1 MSASRGWNPARRR
14 DRVHPRRAFTL
25 VEAAVSIVI
34 VGVMLVA
41 ALQTV
46 AAAADARR
54 RGAAL
59 SRADDLARVLL
70 AEILAKPYQDLN
82 GAPGFGP
89 EAGETAVGPRLFDDV
104 DDYNDFSQSEPTDAA
119 GVRLAGYSGWSWRV
133 AVTPVQVG
141 IGSVDAL
148 ASWSVGAG
156 GAGDGARL
164 IAVTVRAPDGRAT
177 TVETLRSRWG
187 RTDSAPSA
195 SVRDAAAVRVH
206 LAVGEGAI
214 DVSRSGVMVNVP
226 EVP

>member
-1 MSASRGWNPARRR
+1 MSVSHCLIPARNRMCPHSRG
-14 DRVHPRRAFTL
+14 AFTL

-82 GAPGFGP
+82 GSPGFGA
-89 EAGETAVGPRLFDDV
+89 EAGETAVGARLFDDV
-104 DDYNDFSQSEPTDAA
+104 DDYDGFSQDDPTDAA
-119 GVRLAGYSGWSWRV
+119 GAALAGYAGWTWRV
-133 AVTPVQVG
+133 AITPVRVG
-141 IGSVDAL
+141 IGSIDPL

-164 IAVTVRAPDGRAT
+164 IAVTVRAPDGQTT

-187 RTDSAPSA
+187 RTDNAPSPLQ
-195 SVRDAAAVRVH
+195 RDAAAARVH
-206 LAVGEGAI
+206 VAVGEGAI